1 MISKES
7 VYTRIRKTG
16 NLPTLSG
23 ILLKLLE
30 ACDNDAAPL
39 AEIASL
45 VSKDPALSF
54 RVLQLVNSSFSGH
67 RSNFTGIEQAVASL
81 GVNSIKNIAV
91 TTSIHQVFEQ
101 KRFKAVKQFN
111 INTFWWHSLMCATL
125 ARRIAKKIRFSN
137 INEAYLSGLLHDIG
151 RMVLIST
158 FPKEHDAFL
167 LETEDAQNELWAEEQ
182 LIGVTHC
189 EAGYWLVQNWNLNSM
204 MADAIRYHHVPLDQ
218 VREAFPLIKIVYVA
232 NLLRET
238 GPNHESSAAAGE
250 LLLGLDSVDLRN
262 IVEGATEEV
271 LQIADSLDIRVRPP
285 GFGGKGGRKGQT
297 SGQGNT
303 AEDAMFEDIPP
314 LLFDG
319 IPPLSDPRK
328 PDTADEDS
336 LAARIRSIAL
346 LSGFLENLVQAGDS
360 EAILAVFEQSMSIL
374 FNIEEVLFF
383 LPDKDQMLLK
393 GRTSEANT
401 LQQLSEGLVLPVQ
414 RSSSLIVK
422 AFRNPVLTYLTA
434 ESHKGNLAD
443 AQVMSAFR
451 STTVLFVPILAAR
464 KPAGVILLGLPEA
477 LKSLSRSDLKLIQV
491 IAGQVGLCLFMENM
505 KTRKA
510 EEIEAERMA
519 AVSLTARKFAH
530 EINNPLGIISNY
542 LTTMRLKLSDE
553 NDIQEELAI
562 VGEEIKRISSMV
574 NQMDLFSQTAP
585 ASHVLTDVNEVIEE
599 VIHLVRSPL
608 LAAAGTIISFRP
620 DAKLPKIMTSR
631 DALKQILINLL
642 KNASEAMADGGS
654 VEVRTGVSSSR
665 IGPGGEVLQPDC
677 IEIMVRDT
685 GPGLPESI
693 MQNLYKPLLTTKNN
707 GHSGLGLS
715 IVLKTVKDLGG
726 SISCSSR
733 PYEGTSFF
741 ISLPL
746 SERNFQ

>member
-16 NLPTLSG
+16 NLATLPE

-30 ACDNDAAPL
+30 ACDNDATPL
-39 AEIASL
+39 TQIASL

-54 RVLQLVNSSFSGH
+54 RVLQLVNSTSSGH
-67 RSNFTGIEQAVASL
+67 RSIFAGIEQAVASL
-81 GVNSIKNIAV
+81 GVNSIKNIAL

-101 KRFKAVKQFN
+101 KRFKAVKQFH

-137 INEAYLSGLLHDIG
+137 IDEAYLSGLLHDIG
-151 RMVLIST
+151 RMVLVSV

-167 LETEDAQNELWAEEQ
+167 LETEDPRNEMWAEQQ

-189 EAGYWLVQNWNLNSM
+189 EAGSWLVQNWNLNSL
-204 MADAIRYHHVPLDQ
+204 MADAIRYHHEPLEQ
-218 VREAFPLIKIVYVA
+218 IREAFPLVKIVYVA
-232 NLLRET
+232 NLLREN
-238 GPNHESSAAAGE
+238 GPDHESNATAGE
-250 LLLGLDSVDLRN
+250 LLLGLDSVDLGN
-262 IVEGATEEV
+262 IAAGATEEV
-271 LQIADSLDIRVRPP
+271 LQIAEDLNIKVRPT
-285 GFGGKGGRKGQT
+285 GFGVNDGRKRQQVDQGDSAAMALMEGISP
-297 SGQGNT
+297 SG
-303 AEDAMFEDIPP
+303 I
-314 LLFDG
+314 
-319 IPPLSDPRK
+319 PRK
-328 PDTADEDS
+328 PNTAGEDS
-336 LAARIRSIAL
+336 LAARIKSLAL
-346 LSGFLENLVQAGDS
+346 LSGFLENLVQAGGS

-374 FNIEEVLFF
+374 FDIEEVLFF
-383 LPDKDQMLLK
+383 LPDKDQMLLR
-393 GRTSEANT
+393 GRSSAANP
-401 LQQLSEGLVLPVQ
+401 LQQLSEGLTLPVQ

-422 AFRNPVLTYLTA
+422 AFRNPVMTYLTA
-434 ESHKGNLAD
+434 DNHRGNLAN
-443 AQVMSAFR
+443 AQVMTAFR
-451 STTVLFVPILAAR
+451 STTVLFVPILAAK
-464 KPAGVILLGLPEA
+464 KPAGVILLGLPDS
-477 LKSLSRSDLKLIQV
+477 LKSLSMSDLKLIQV

-510 EEIEAERMA
+510 EELEAERMA

-530 EINNPLGIISNY
+530 EINNPLGIITNY
-542 LTTMRLKLSDE
+542 LAAMRMKLSND

-574 NQMDLFSQTAP
+574 RQMDLFSQTDS
-585 ASHVLTDVNEVIEE
+585 ASHALTDVNAVIED

-608 LAAAGTIISFRP
+608 LTAAGTIISFRP
-620 DAKLPKIMTSR
+620 DAMLPKIMTSG

-654 VEVRTGVSSSR
+654 MEVRTQVSSSR

-677 IEIMVRDT
+677 IEIIVRDT
-685 GPGLPESI
+685 GPGLPETI
-693 MQNLYKPLLTTKNN
+693 MQNLYKPFFTTKKN

-726 SISCSSR
+726 SISCSTR

-746 SERNFQ
+746 GERDFQ

>member
-1 MISKES
+1 MFSKES

-16 NLPTLSG
+16 NLPTLPG

-30 ACDNDAAPL
+30 ACDDDATPL

-67 RSNFTGIEQAVASL
+67 RSIFAGIEQAVASL

-125 ARRIAKKIRFSN
+125 ARRIAQKIRFSN

-151 RMVLIST
+151 RMVLVST

-167 LETEDAQNELWAEEQ
+167 LETKDARNELWAEEQ

-189 EAGYWLVQNWNLNSM
+189 EAGYWLVQNWKLNSL
-204 MADAIRYHHVPLDQ
+204 MADAIRYHHEPVEQ
-218 VREAFPLIKIVYVA
+218 IREAFPLVKIVYVA
-232 NLLRET
+232 NLLGEN
-238 GPNHESSAAAGE
+238 GPDHESNAAAGE
-250 LLLGLDSVDLRN
+250 LLLGLDSVNLRN
-262 IVEGATEEV
+262 IMAGATEEV
-271 LQIADSLDIRVRPP
+271 LQIADNLDIRVRPP
-285 GFGGKGGRKGQT
+285 GFDGNGGRKRQT
-297 SGQGNT
+297 TDQGYPA
-303 AEDAMFEDIPP
+303 AEAFMEGIPP
-314 LLFDG
+314 LVFEG
-319 IPPLSDPRK
+319 IPPLSNPRK
-328 PDTADEDS
+328 PDIACEDS

-393 GRTSEANT
+393 GRTSAANT
-401 LQQLSEGLVLPVQ
+401 LQPLSEGLILPVQ

-434 ESHKGNLAD
+434 ENHKGNLAD
-443 AQVMSAFR
+443 AQVMTAFR
-451 STTVLFVPILAAR
+451 STTVLFVPILAAK
-464 KPAGVILLGLPEA
+464 KPAGVILLGLPET
-477 LKSLSRSDLKLIQV
+477 LKSLSMSDLKLIQV

-542 LTTMRLKLSDE
+542 LTTMRMKLSDE

-562 VGEEIKRISSMV
+562 VSEEIKRISSMV
-574 NQMDLFSQTAP
+574 NQMDLFSQTAS
-585 ASHVLTDVNEVIEE
+585 ANYALTDVNAVIED
-599 VIHLVRSPL
+599 VIHMVRSSL

-620 DAKLPKIMTSR
+620 DARLPKIMTSR

-654 VEVRTGVSSSR
+654 VEIRTGVSSSR

-693 MQNLYKPLLTTKNN
+693 MQNLYKPFFTTKKN

-741 ISLPL
+741 ISLPIG
-746 SERNFQ
+746 ERDFH